1 MIKPA
6 ICYKADVEKAL
17 AEYFYTDEMMYYRGC
32 LDSHLLEVD
41 DNSGGGRFQYAVLNS
56 KGDLIGFISYCVDYY
71 SSCAYGFGIFS
82 FHKGNPVMGRDIFY
96 LLEELLKT
104 MHRVE
109 FSAIEGN
116 PAIRGYDHFLE
127 RHKDVGRKHILTDI
141 FKDRTGKYRNEYI
154 YEFVN

>member
-17 AEYFYTDEMMYYRGC
+17 AEKFYTDEMMYYRGC
-32 LDSHLLEVD
+32 LDSSLLEVD
-41 DNSGGGRFQYAVLNS
+41 DNSEDGRFQYAVLNG
-56 KGDLIGFISYCVDYY
+56 KGDLIGFISYWVDYY

-82 FHKGNPVMGRDIFY
+82 FNKGNPVMGRDLFY

-104 MHRVE
+104 LHRVE
-109 FSAIEGN
+109 FRAIEGN

-127 RHKDVGRKHILTDI
+127 RHKDVGRKHILTDT